1 MTKAGALG
9 GIRVLDF
16 GQYIAGPMAAM
27 FLGDQGA
34 DVIRVDPP
42 GGPRFDTPANAT
54 WNRGKRSIVLDLK
67 NADDL
72 RTALDLVD
80 SADVLIENF
89 RPGVMQRLG
98 LGRTEMTLRNPRL
111 IYCSIPGFASNDPR
125 ANMRAWE
132 GVLAAATAC
141 YAPDPVAKTGR
152 PIYTAIPYPSCFGA
166 FLAVTSIAMALN
178 ARERGE
184 RGQGMEVAMF
194 NAMFNAVSNR
204 AMKVWD
210 GPKFHALPKGH
221 HLLCKDNQWL
231 MYMPG
236 DKHMAKLLD
245 WLGLDDLK
253 GVKLPPNELTQRL
266 AAPFRHRTASEWEKI
281 LGELGLEGVP
291 CSTSAQW
298 LHHPQ
303 AEATKIIEEYDDPVL
318 GRFRG
323 PGINVRLS
331 ETPGFVRSPRHL
343 PDADR
348 AQILQEL
355 KTAKPVSAPLG
366 EEDMRGALSGVKV
379 LDLCLFIAGPT
390 CGRTLAEFGADV
402 IKIDSPHRNPVNW
415 HFDVNRGKRTF
426 LLDLKQPEGL
436 EIFWKLVDQADVV
449 LQNLRKGAAEK
460 IGIGYE
466 QIRARRP
473 DIVYCSINAYGQS
486 GPYSHLPGVEV
497 IAQAMTG
504 MQTRFG
510 GVKPAINPFN
520 ACDFGTGLLSAYG
533 IALALLHRRRTG
545 QGQHVD
551 NALLFTASMLQSH
564 FLQEYAGKQW
574 NEVSGLDALGTG
586 PLNRAYEAA
595 DGWFFLCA
603 RSEELQR
610 CEELAEVA
618 GLTGDALVQAMES
631 RFRSG
636 SASHWVSALVKAGCA
651 AQRIVNDV
659 PDLMDDPVVR
669 AHGLSVTRFHEDVG
683 AVTTTGPGARL
694 ARTPVTVGRASPRPG
709 TDAASILREI
719 GMLGEM
725 ERLVRERVVVVEGIR
740 GSTAAG

>member
-1 MTKAGALG
+1 MTRAGALS

-16 GQYIAGPMAAM
+16 GQYIAGPMVAM

-42 GGPRFDTPANAT
+42 GGPRWDTPANAT
-54 WNRGKRSIVLDLK
+54 WNRGKRSIILDLK

-72 RTALDLVD
+72 QSALALVD
-80 SADVLIENF
+80 TAYVLIENF

-98 LGRTEMTLRNPRL
+98 LGLAEMTARNPRL
-111 IYCSIPGFASNDPR
+111 VYCSMPGFASNDPR
-125 ANMRAWE
+125 AGMQAWE

-178 ARERGE
+178 ARERDG
-184 RGQGMEVAMF
+184 RGQGMEVALF
-194 NAMFNAVSNR
+194 NAMFNGVSNR
-204 AMKVWD
+204 AMKVWN

-221 HLLCKDNQWL
+221 HLLCKDGRWL
-231 MYMPG
+231 MYMPA
-236 DKHMAKLLD
+236 DKHMAKLLER
-245 WLGLDDLK
+245 LGLAELK
-253 GVKLPPNELTQRL
+253 GVKLAPKELTNRL
-266 AAPFRHRTASEWEKI
+266 APFFQAHTADEWEK
-281 LGELGLEGVP
+281 LFDELGLEGVP
-291 CSTSAQW
+291 CSSSAEW

-303 AEATKIIEEYDDPVL
+303 AVATKIVDEFDDPVL

-323 PGINVRLS
+323 PAINLRLS
-331 ETPGFVRSPRHL
+331 GSPGFVRSPRRL

-348 AQILQEL
+348 AELLQEL
-355 KTAKPVSAPLG
+355 NAAKPASAPLG
-366 EEDMRGALSGVKV
+366 KEDMRGALSGVKV

-426 LLDLKQPEGL
+426 LLDLKKPEGL
-436 EIFWKLVDQADVV
+436 AIFWKLVDQADVV
-449 LQNLRKGAAEK
+449 LQNLRRGAAEK

-486 GPYSHLPGVEV
+486 GPYANKPGVEV

-504 MQTRFG
+504 MQVRFG
-510 GVKPAINPFN
+510 GAKPAINPFN

-533 IALALLHRRRTG
+533 IALALLHRQRTG

-551 NALLFTASMLQSH
+551 NALLFTASMLQSP

-574 NEVSGLDALGTG
+574 NEVSGQDALGTR
-586 PLNRAYEAA
+586 PLYRAYEAA

-603 RSEELQR
+603 REGDLQR
-610 CEELAEVA
+610 CEELADLVA
-618 GLTGDALVQAMES
+618 LLGEALAQALAQ
-631 RFRSG
+631 RFHAK
-636 SASHWVSALVKAGCA
+636 SAAHWVHALNKADIA
-651 AQRIVNDV
+651 AQRIINDV

-669 AHGLSVTRFHEDVG
+669 AHGLSITRFHDDVG
-683 AVTTTGPGARL
+683 AVTTIGPGARL
-694 ARTPVTVGRASPRPG
+694 ARTPVSVGRASPRPG
-709 TDAASILREI
+709 TDAAGILDEI

-725 ERLVRERVVVVEGIR
+725 DRLVRERVVVVEGIR